1 VRKGLNP
8 ALLGYS
14 LQEPYN
20 NTSKPAYIVLTIGN
34 TKGGT
39 YKKDLL
45 DFLQPHDFNRLTIE
59 VLFKDLN
66 IILNISQLVYNKTFT
81 ILPP

>member
-14 LQEPYN
+14 LQKPYN
-20 NTSKPAYIVLTIGN
+20 NTNKPTYIVLTTED
-34 TKGGT
+34 TKDRT

-45 DFLQPHDFNRLTIE
+45 DFLQPHNFNQLTIK
-59 VLFKDLN
+59 VLFKDSN
-66 IILNISQLVYNKTFT
+66 ITLNISQPIYNKTFMT
-81 ILPP
+81 LPF